1 MKAGIE
7 HRVPLSKRALDILK
21 LVQPFSSETH
31 VFPGGKKDKSLSNMA
46 MSMLLRRMGYDAIT
60 VHGFRSTFRN
70 WAGEQTNYLFEAPA
84 NKLLRTARLMPWQQ
98 LICAATSSSD
108 APTSSPTGQPIAN
121 RNARLRQRL
130 EHAT

>member
-7 HRVPLSKRALDILK
+7 HRVPLSKRALAILK

-31 VFPGGKKDKSLSNMA
+31 VFPGGKKDKPLSNMA

-70 WAGEQTNYLFEAPA
+70 WAGEQTNYPFEVCEQALAHRLPDA
-84 NKLLRTARLMPWQQ
+84 VAAAYLRSDFFERRASLLADWSTYCKSKCQTS
-98 LICAATSSSD
+98 AA
-108 APTSSPTGQPIAN
+108 A
-121 RNARLRQRL
+121 
-130 EHAT
+130 